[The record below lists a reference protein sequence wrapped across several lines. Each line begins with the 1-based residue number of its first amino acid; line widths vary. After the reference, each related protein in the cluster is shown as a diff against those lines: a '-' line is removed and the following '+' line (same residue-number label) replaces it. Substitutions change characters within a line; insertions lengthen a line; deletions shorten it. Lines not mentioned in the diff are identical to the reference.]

1 MITPEVMEKMH
12 HVRLGK
18 RTGWILIC
26 ILLILAGAAA
36 FLFGISGSHPE
47 RAWQAY
53 LVNFMFWIGVASGAV
68 MFSAVLTITDARWGR
83 PLKRLA
89 ESMGTFLP
97 VACLLFWALYFGREH
112 IFHWIHDPLPEKA
125 AWLNVPFLFLRDGVG
140 MILLT
145 VVGLWLVYHSVRMD
159 RKSGSGAH
167 EAGALEDASTRAQKR
182 LSPIYGVLYAFILTL
197 LAFDLIM
204 SLEPHWYSTLF
215 GVWYFM
221 GSFYTGL
228 AALIILLA
236 IGVRSM
242 GMGLFVK
249 GRQYLGLGQL
259 LLGFCLI
266 TGDFFFTQL
275 LIMWYGNLPEE
286 SGYVL
291 TRMRQSP
298 WPPLA
303 LIALLTCYAIP
314 FGVLLSRRIKMKTI
328 PMVLLAVVILTG
340 IWLERLMLVAPAL
353 WKGKTLPLG
362 IPEVL
367 ITAGFA
373 GMLFLCVLLF
383 LSRYPVLPLG
393 DPMFLEV
400 VAQFEKETKRAEG
413 GS

>member
-1 MITPEVMEKMH
+1 MITPETMERMR
-12 HVRLGK
+12 VAGPGK
-18 RTGWILIC
+18 RPGWILAC
-26 ILLILAGAAA
+26 VLLIFAGAAA
-36 FLFGISGSHPE
+36 FVLGVFGDHPE

-53 LVNFMFWIGVASGAV
+53 LVNFMFWIGVAFGAV

-89 ESMGTFLP
+89 ESMGAFLP
-97 VACLLFWALYFGREH
+97 IACILFWVLFFGREH
-112 IFHWIHDPLPEKA
+112 LFHWIHEPLPEKA
-125 AWLNVPFLFLRDGVG
+125 SWLNVPFLFLRDGAG
-140 MILLT
+140 LILLT
-145 VVGLWLVYHSVRMD
+145 IVGCRLIYHSVQGD
-159 RKSGSGAH
+159 RKAGGAGES
-167 EAGALEDASTRAQKR
+167 EAALAQKR
-182 LSPIYGVLYAFILTL
+182 LSPLYGVLYAFILTM

-228 AALIILLA
+228 AALVILLA
-236 IGVRSM
+236 VGVRSM
-242 GMGLFVK
+242 GMDLFVK
-249 GRQYLGLGQL
+249 GRQRLGLGQL

-286 SGYVL
+286 TVYVL

-303 LIALLTCYAIP
+303 LAALLACYAIP
-314 FGVLLSRRIKMKTI
+314 FGVLLSRRIKMKTV
-328 PMVLLAVVILTG
+328 PMVLLSVVILIG
-340 IWLERLMLVAPAL
+340 IWLERLMLVAPAV
-353 WKGKTLPLG
+353 WKGDSLPLG

-373 GMLFLCVLLF
+373 GMVFLCVVLF
-383 LSRYPVLPLG
+383 LYRYPVLPLK
-393 DPMFLEV
+393 DPMFLEG
-400 VAQFEKETKRAEG
+400 VAEFDEETRAHAHP
-413 GS
+413 